1 MVPVDDCGSFDA
13 ARAVLIRALRDSDV
27 PLVGQ
32 LVRRLLPTMVV
43 SDAEIEHMRHSTA
56 WWVAEDDGDVL
67 GVARAG
73 RMGRA
78 WVGVV
83 DDARRRGFGTAL
95 LDVAERHLH
104 ATAQRYAT
112 GWTDDDAGAS
122 FCAARGYRPTRR
134 KHVAVLRLDEVDTPP
149 PKPPPDVALHPL
161 AELGRRVEELYDVA
175 MAAYADEPAD
185 IPAASAPLEE
195 WVRDDLGVPD
205 LSAEGS
211 VFATVNGEIAAFSL
225 VTVDEAGRAENE
237 FTGTRPAFRQR
248 GLAMLCKLAVI
259 DWARRHGVR
268 EIWTG
273 NDAENA
279 PMLAINRRLGYRV
292 VHERV
297 QHMRA
302 L

>member
-1 MVPVDDCGSFDA
+1 
-13 ARAVLIRALRDSDV
+13 
-27 PLVGQ
+27 
-32 LVRRLLPTMVV
+32 MVV

-56 WWVAEDDGDVL
+56 WWVAEHRGKLL
-67 GVARAG
+67 GAARAG

-78 WVGVV
+78 WVGVAH
-83 DDARRRGFGTAL
+83 DCRRRGIGTAL
-95 LDVAERHLH
+95 LEVAERHLRG
-104 ATAQRYAT
+104 ATQRYAT

-149 PKPPPDVALHPL
+149 PNPPQEVELHPL
-161 AELGRRVEELYDVA
+161 AELGDRVEELYDVA

-185 IPAASAPLEE
+185 IPVARAPLEE

-205 LSAEGS
+205 LSSDGS
-211 VFATVNGEIAAFSL
+211 VFATVEGEIAAFSL
-225 VTVDEAGRAENE
+225 VTVDGSGRAENE
-237 FTGTRPAFRQR
+237 FTGTGPAFRQR

-279 PMLAINRRLGYRV
+279 PMLAINHRLGYRV

-297 QHMRA
+297 QHVRA